1 MSIKLTI
8 TAQKIRQTFFKSI
21 LNFLEKP
28 FLHLVAYRG
37 PKTFS
42 AMLRVKN
49 EEEYLREAVL
59 SIIAL
64 VEEVVII
71 DNNSTDA
78 TPQII
83 ADLAVQFPEKIRRF
97 NYPYQVARYG
107 EENQR
112 LGSTREGRNSPALLK
127 NFYNWCVNKCRHPFI
142 LKWDGDT
149 IATKAFAE
157 ALQAFRY
164 SPKQALWITG
174 ANLHPERTHLI
185 EGKPYEEIEPRLFFR
200 RLAYYDNSL
209 GYCET
214 LRSPY
219 IGKFIEYS
227 EFFREP
233 AYIHMKFCKRA
244 RFVHMSQNLQDKMYE
259 IADKGDPVGAA
270 LMHDLQTWHLVV

>member
-1 MSIKLTI
+1 MKLAI
-8 TAQKIRQTFFKSI
+8 TADKIRQTFIGPFVK
-21 LNFLEKP
+21 NVEKP
-28 FLHLVAYRG
+28 FVALAAYRG
-37 PKTFS
+37 PKTIS

-49 EEEYLREAVL
+49 EEEFLREAIL
-59 SIIAL
+59 SIIPH

-71 DNNSTDA
+71 DNNSTDT

-83 ADLAVQFPEKIRRF
+83 ADLAAEFPQKIRCF

-112 LGSTREGRNSPALLK
+112 LASTREGRNSPALLK
-127 NFYNWCVNKCRHPFI
+127 NFYNWCVNRCRHPFI

-157 ALQAFRY
+157 ALRTFKN

-174 ANLHPERTHLI
+174 ANLHPNRTHLI

-200 RLAYYDNSL
+200 RLAFYDNSL

-227 EFFREP
+227 EFVNEP
-233 AYIHMKFCKRA
+233 AYIHMKFCKRD
-244 RFVHMSQNLQDKMYE
+244 RYLHMSRNLQDKMRQIDNE
-259 IADKGDPVGAA
+259 GDPVDAA
-270 LMHDLQTWHLVV
+270 LMNDLQNWCLSV